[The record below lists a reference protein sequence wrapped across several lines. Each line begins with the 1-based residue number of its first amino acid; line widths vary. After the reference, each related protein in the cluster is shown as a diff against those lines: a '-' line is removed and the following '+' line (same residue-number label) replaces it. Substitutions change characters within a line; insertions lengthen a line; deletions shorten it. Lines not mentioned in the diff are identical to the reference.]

1 VQAPII
7 AEFYTIDGD
16 SARRSWVLT
25 NGMQR
30 ALSPYH
36 MSKTTRRTSAR
47 AKHAGFTLIE
57 LMIVVSIVGILSTL
71 AVVGYRKLITS
82 SKSTEATQ
90 MVQAIRIA
98 QESYRSETG
107 QYANLGTTLCPTDGK
122 SGGAGRTNKVTWD
135 ATCNGGNLPWR
146 TLPMSANSQ
155 VAFGYYTI
163 AGRIGST
170 PPASA
175 VTPNTPATND
185 WFFVYAQGDT
195 DATGAAGL
203 MTEVRGSSFTNDV
216 QVLNEGN

>member
-7 AEFYTIDGD
+7 AEFYTIDD
-16 SARRSWVLT
+16 LLAQPALARP

-30 ALSPYH
+30 ALVRCH

-47 AKHAGFTLIE
+47 TRHAGFTLIE

-71 AVVGYRKLITS
+71 AVVGYRKL
-82 SKSTEATQ
+82 KSTEATQ